1 MSETKHERGL
11 AVVGNS
17 ESSNIVAIGVV
28 SETGSVIEI
37 PQTAD
42 KVWSQIRSL
51 RGCVMNAGIK
61 GLAAY
66 SAFKFAVA
74 SALGWKV
81 FKVVTEFGMDGVTDG
96 LRNLGV
102 LNGEERIPADDI
114 MREFLTTMV
123 ALENG
128 NPLLYRSLVG
138 LATVGTSP
146 AFWALITAL
155 WVRVNYR
162 RMFEEGGEAAGESGA
177 E

>member
-1 MSETKHERGL
+1 MFELKPECNPA
-11 AVVGNS
+11 AVTRNVDR
-17 ESSNIVAIGVV
+17 
-28 SETGSVIEI
+28 ETGSVVEI
-37 PQTAD
+37 PRTVD
-42 KVWSQIRSL
+42 EIWDQIVSL
-51 RGCVMNAGIK
+51 RGRFINAGIK

-66 SAFKFAVA
+66 SAFKFATA
-74 SALGWKV
+74 FALGWKV
-81 FKVVTEFGMDGVTDG
+81 FKVVAEFGMDGVNDG

-102 LNGEERIPADDI
+102 FGEGGKIPADDI

-138 LATVGTSP
+138 LTSVGTTP
-146 AFWALITAL
+146 AFWALIAAL

-162 RMFEEGGEAAGESGA
+162 RTFKEGGKALEVEGEALGESGA